1 MTTWHVG
8 GERDGKRIRATSG
21 GLTKSART
29 QDWRAELVC
38 AASPRPGRY
47 PMLLALIGPRDMPA
61 ARLLV
66 LIAGDSGLQPLG
78 ADFVVDC
85 HCGEMHSV
93 DGGKLRSEVLG
104 SKLRPRRYPPP
115 RIDVSA
121 CLGKSIGDLVVG
133 FENN

>member
-1 MTTWHVG
+1 MTERRGPAAYHVG
-8 GERDGKRIRATSG
+8 GERDGKRIRPTSG
-21 GLTKSART
+21 GLTKASRT

-38 AASPRPGRY
+38 SASARPDRP

-66 LIAGDSGLQPLG
+66 LIAGDGGLQPLG
-78 ADFVVDC
+78 ADFVIDC
-85 HCGEMHSV
+85 RCGEMHSV

-115 RIDVSA
+115 RIDVTA
-121 CLGKSIGDLVVG
+121 CPGKAIGDLV
-133 FENN
+133 